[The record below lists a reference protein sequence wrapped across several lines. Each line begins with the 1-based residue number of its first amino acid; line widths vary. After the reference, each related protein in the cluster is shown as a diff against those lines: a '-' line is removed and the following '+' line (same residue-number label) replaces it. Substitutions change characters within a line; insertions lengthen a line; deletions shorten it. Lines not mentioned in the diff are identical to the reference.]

1 MRTTDKFYSHTAT
14 ALKSALEH
22 DADNIPTGS
31 QVLTSALLT
40 VSKTADWLAKHGIE
54 LSPDSIPALAGS
66 LMQTTAI
73 EHNTEALDEL
83 REEIWALPSCSD
95 ELEQIASV
103 LAGLDDH
110 KDNT

>member
-22 DADNIPTGS
+22 DADNIPAGS
-31 QVLTSALLT
+31 QLLTAALLT
-40 VSKTADWLAKHGIE
+40 VSRTADWLAKNGIE
-54 LSPDSIPALAGS
+54 LPADSIPALAGS
-66 LMQTTAI
+66 LMQTTAL
-73 EHNTEALDEL
+73 ERCAEATDEL

-103 LAGLDDH
+103 LAGS
-110 KDNT
+110 DN